1 MAEASDRER
10 EAISKKMKELRQ
22 FAPPV
27 KEEDKPSVKDYKS
40 EDKNEMAKT
49 KIEYTEV
56 TPKEEK
62 HKQ

>member
-1 MAEASDRER
+1 MAEASDQER
-10 EAISKKMKELRQ
+10 EAINKERQ
-22 FAPPV
+22 VAPPV

-62 HKQ
+62 RKQ

>member
-10 EAISKKMKELRQ
+10 EAINKEPRQ
-22 FAPPV
+22 VAPPV
-27 KEEDKPSVKDYKS
+27 KEEDKPSIKDYKS
-40 EDKNEMAKT
+40 EDKNEVAKT

-62 HKQ
+62 EKREQ

>member
-10 EAISKKMKELRQ
+10 EAINKERQ
-22 FAPPV
+22 VAPQV
-27 KEEDKPSVKDYKS
+27 KEEDKPSVEDYKS

-56 TPKEEK
+56 TPKE
-62 HKQ
+62 

>member
-10 EAISKKMKELRQ
+10 EAIKERQ
-22 FAPPV
+22 VAPPI
-27 KEEDKPSVKDYKS
+27 KEEDKPSVRDYKS

-62 HKQ
+62 RK

>member
-10 EAISKKMKELRQ
+10 EAINKERQ
-22 FAPPV
+22 VAPPI
-27 KEEDKPSVKDYKS
+27 KEEHEPSVSDYKT

-62 HKQ
+62 CK